1 VGTVGSVTGMATFR
15 ARDRSSAVL
24 RSPRSEV
31 WAALTDA
38 DLIARMTPYVTSIDV
53 DGDRWTW
60 RMGTIP
66 VLGISVAP
74 TFTEVMELEPE
85 DRILFTHDPGKPH
98 EMTSVTGTYDLVDH
112 PGGGTEVSIDLE
124 IACTLPLPGLTRP
137 AVERVMAGVVKHM
150 GAVFSRNLLKHLGE
164 QAA

>member
-1 VGTVGSVTGMATFR
+1 MATFR

-24 RSPRSEV
+24 KSPRSEV

-38 DLIARMTPYVTSIDV
+38 ALIAKITPYVTSIDV
-53 DGDRWTW
+53 EDGDRWVW

-74 TFTEVMELEPE
+74 HFTEVMQFDPE
-85 DRILFTHDPGKPH
+85 DRIDFRHDPDRSH
-98 EMTSVTGTYDLVDH
+98 EMTAVEGTYLLKDH
-112 PGGGTEVSIDLE
+112 GDGGTDVSIDLE
-124 IACTLPLPGLTRP
+124 IATHLPLPGLARP

-150 GAVFSRNLLKHLGE
+150 GTVFSRNLLKHLGE
-164 QAA
+164 A

>member
-1 VGTVGSVTGMATFR
+1 MATFR

-38 DLIARMTPYVTSIDV
+38 DLIARITPYVTSITV
-53 DGDRWTW
+53 DGDRWVW
-60 RMGTIP
+60 RLATIP
-66 VLGISVAP
+66 VLGAAVAP
-74 TFTEVMELEPE
+74 AFTEVMELHPE
-85 DRILFTHDPGKPH
+85 ERIEFTHDPARTD
-98 EMTSVTGTYDLVDH
+98 EMTSVEGTYVLADH
-112 PGGGTEVSIDLE
+112 AGGGTEVAIDLQ
-124 IACTLPLPGLTRP
+124 IACTLPLPGLARP

-164 QAA
+164 A

>member
-1 VGTVGSVTGMATFR
+1 MATFC

-24 RSPRSEV
+24 KSSRSEV
-31 WAALTDA
+31 WAALTDP
-38 DLIARMTPYVTSIDV
+38 DLIARLTPYVTSIEAH
-53 DGDRWTW
+53 GDRWTW

-74 TFTEVMELEPE
+74 KFTEVMELHPE
-85 DRILFTHDPGKPH
+85 ERIVFTHDPAQPD
-98 EMTSVTGTYDLVDH
+98 EMTAVTGTYDLVDH
-112 PGGGTEVSIDLE
+112 GDGGTEVSIDLE
-124 IACTLPLPGLTRP
+124 IAATLPLPGLARI

-164 QAA
+164 A

>member
-1 VGTVGSVTGMATFR
+1 MATFT
-15 ARDRSSAVL
+15 ARDRSSAAL

-38 DLIARMTPYVTSIDV
+38 GLIAKITPYVTSIDV
-53 DGDRWTW
+53 DGDRWLW

-74 TFTEVMELEPE
+74 RFTEVMELVPE
-85 DRILFTHDPGKPH
+85 ERIDFHHDAARPD
-98 EMTSVTGTYDLVDH
+98 EMTAVEGTYVLADRTD
-112 PGGGTEVSIDLE
+112 GGTDVSIDLE
-124 IACTLPLPGLTRP
+124 IACKLPLPGLTRP

-150 GAVFSRNLLKHLGE
+150 GTVFSRNLLKHLGE
-164 QAA
+164 A

>member
-1 VGTVGSVTGMATFR
+1 MATFR
-15 ARDRSSAVL
+15 AQNSSSAVL
-24 RSPRSEV
+24 KASRNEV

-38 DLIARMTPYVTSIDV
+38 DLIARMTPYVTSITV
-53 DGDRWTW
+53 DGDRWVW

-74 TFTEVMELEPE
+74 KFTEVMELHPE
-85 DRILFTHDPGKPH
+85 ERIEFTHDPARSD
-98 EMTSVTGTYDLVDH
+98 EMTAVDGTYVLSDH
-112 PGGGTEVSIDLE
+112 AGGGTEVGIDLQ
-124 IACTLPLPGLTRP
+124 ISCTLPLPGLARP

-164 QAA
+164 A

>member
-1 VGTVGSVTGMATFR
+1 MAIFR

-24 RSPRSEV
+24 RSSRSEV

-38 DLIARMTPYVTSIDV
+38 DLIARITPYVTSIEV
-53 DGDRWTW
+53 DGDRWSW

-74 TFTEVMELEPE
+74 RFTEVMEFRPAA
-85 DRILFTHDPGKPH
+85 RIDFHHDPSRPD
-98 EMTSVTGTYDLVDH
+98 EMTAVDGTYLLADH
-112 PGGGTEVSIDLE
+112 GDGGTDVSIDLQ
-124 IACTLPLPGLTRP
+124 ISCSLPLPGLARP

-150 GAVFSRNLLKHLGE
+150 GTVFSRNLLKHLGE
-164 QAA
+164 A

>member
-1 VGTVGSVTGMATFR
+1 MATFR
-15 ARDRSSAVL
+15 AGDRSTAVL

-38 DLIARMTPYVTSIDV
+38 DLIARITPYVTSIEV

-66 VLGISVAP
+66 VLGASVAP
-74 TFTEVMELEPE
+74 RFTEVMTFAPE
-85 DRILFTHDPGKPH
+85 DRIDFTHDPTRPD
-98 EMTSVTGTYDLVDH
+98 EMTAVEGVYLLADH
-112 PGGGTEVSIDLE
+112 QRGTEVSIELD
-124 IACTLPLPGLTRP
+124 ISCHLPLPGLARP

-150 GAVFSRNLLKHLGE
+150 GTVFSRNLLKHLGE
-164 QAA
+164 A

>member
-1 VGTVGSVTGMATFR
+1 MATFR

-24 RSPRSEV
+24 ASERSEV

-38 DLIARMTPYVTSIDV
+38 DLMARFTPYVTGIDV

-74 TFTEVMELEPE
+74 TFTEVMELQPE
-85 DRILFTHDPGKPH
+85 ERIDFRPDPARSD
-98 EMTSVTGTYDLVDH
+98 EMTAVEGTYLLADH
-112 PGGGTEVSIDLE
+112 PGGGTDVSIDLE
-124 IACTLPLPGLTRP
+124 IVVSLPLPAITRP
-137 AVERVMAGVVKHM
+137 AVERVMAGVVTHM
-150 GAVFSRNLLKHLGE
+150 GAVFSRNLLAHLGE
-164 QAA
+164 A